1 MMADTEN
8 KRWRVEMADK
18 TTRTVEAHGF
28 RVEGGAL
35 VLVLPLGCAAAYA
48 MQSSRMVARCGR
60 HLSHQYHWIG
70 RPEGQQQHH
79 GRQNLLRRQQ

>member
-1 MMADTEN
+1 MIDTEN

-18 TTRTVEAHGF
+18 TARVVEAHGF

-48 MQSSRMVARCGR
+48 PGTWLTIEA
-60 HLSHQYHWIG
+60 HDT
-70 RPEGQQQHH
+70 EG
-79 GRQNLLRRQQ
+79 